1 MFWGGCLLCGS
12 YIIEVFCRQEQN
24 TGQPIS
30 EYVRFP
36 IAWIHLHSSTCHTD
50 LVSQAS
56 VALGL
61 LSGRGTS
68 DLGTSAFFN
77 ISN

>member
-1 MFWGGCLLCGS
+1 M
-12 YIIEVFCRQEQN
+12 IEVFCRQEQN
-24 TGQPIS
+24 QPIS

-36 IAWIHLHSSTCHTD
+36 IVLVCLHCSTCHTYLASQD
-50 LVSQAS
+50 LVAISLIS
-56 VALGL
+56 EG
-61 LSGRGTS
+61 GTS